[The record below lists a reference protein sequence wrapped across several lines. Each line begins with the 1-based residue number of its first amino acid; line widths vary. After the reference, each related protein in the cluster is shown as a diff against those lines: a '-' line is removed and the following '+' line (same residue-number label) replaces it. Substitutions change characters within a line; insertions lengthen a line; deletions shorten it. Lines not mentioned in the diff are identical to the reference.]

1 MAGGEFAEA
10 HVGADA
16 GADCG
21 SAKVHHAERFML
33 LLQQCG
39 VGTELAGECAEFL
52 AEGHGHGVLQLGAAD
67 FHHGHGALRQRR
79 ERSAEL
85 AGAVDQGVRGI
96 DQGKACGGGVGV
108 VGGLGFVHG
117 VVRVDDLVF
126 AARVV
131 AEFQCSVRDDL
142 IDVHVGRGACAALQ
156 HVDGELVV
164 ELACDHVGAGAV
176 DEFGLVGVD
185 ASEFAVGACA
195 GEFHG
200 SISVDD
206 FRVVAYSDAGDGEIV
221 DGAKRVDAPVDVG
234 RHCCGADAVMLD
246 SGGLRFDIR
255 LGCGFEAGHGAGC
268 GGCGALCQCHNAVL
282 SLLVA
287 LLWVVAQ
294 NTAHLKRMFCIV
306 QGVDILRIP

>member
-1 MAGGEFAEA
+1 MSMPMTMNTVWFTHSGITGFTLPGMIDDPAWRGGSWISASPARGPLASRRRSLAILPKCSAVRLITLESMTKSLTSEVAPTGSAAGRMGRPVMVARWRA
-10 HVGADA
+10 ASSRKRTSAQMPVPIAVP
-16 GADCG
+16 
-21 SAKVHHAERFML
+21 AKVHHAERFML

-164 ELACDHVGAGAV
+164 ELACDHVGAGTV
-176 DEFGLVGVD
+176 D
-185 ASEFAVGACA
+185 
-195 GEFHG
+195 
-200 SISVDD
+200 
-206 FRVVAYSDAGDGEIV
+206 RVRPGRRRCLRVRGWRVRRRVSRLH
-221 DGAKRVDAPVDVG
+221 KRG
-234 RHCCGADAVMLD
+234 
-246 SGGLRFDIR
+246 
-255 LGCGFEAGHGAGC
+255 
-268 GGCGALCQCHNAVL
+268 
-282 SLLVA
+282 
-287 LLWVVAQ
+287 
-294 NTAHLKRMFCIV
+294 
-306 QGVDILRIP
+306 